1 MPRNQ
6 KKNPFTIQKKKKKKK
21 NKKKKTQK
29 TKNKLNLGGKMFLQL
44 KKIETLTREIEKP
57 IERCSWIPLY
67 EYTYLISLMRYKI
80 QCTLYQISK
89 YTH

>member
-6 KKNPFTIQKKKKKKK
+6 KKKSIHNSKTKQ
-21 NKKKKTQK
+21 NKKTQK

-57 IERCSWIPLY
+57 IERCLWIPHY
-67 EYTYLISLMRYKI
+67 EYTYFIK
-80 QCTLYQISK
+80 
-89 YTH
+89 